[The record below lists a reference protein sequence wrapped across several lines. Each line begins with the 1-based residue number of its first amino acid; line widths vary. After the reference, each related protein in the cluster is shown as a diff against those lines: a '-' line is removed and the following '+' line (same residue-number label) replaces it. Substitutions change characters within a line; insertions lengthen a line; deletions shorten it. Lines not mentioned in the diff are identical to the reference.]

1 MAAANRRC
9 GPPENYPLLMKYS
22 CPVPTFFSVAA
33 MKSRSVILRI
43 EGEGFRE
50 QRRATRPGQGQ
61 RGGTRH
67 TCHRII
73 GDWQP
78 PWCEATGI
86 ARSQDEDPKP
96 EDGRALQRPY
106 RAGTICDS

>member
-1 MAAANRRC
+1 
-9 GPPENYPLLMKYS
+9 
-22 CPVPTFFSVAA
+22 

-50 QRRATRPGQGQ
+50 QRKATRPGQGQ

-78 PWCEATGI
+78 PWYEATGI
-86 ARSQDEDPKP
+86 AQSQDEDPKP
-96 EDGRALQRPY
+96 EDGRALQGVRIEQEPSAIPD
-106 RAGTICDS
+106 RCRSMGPRIREPLR